1 VRPTYAGA
9 AAQQVWRPLF
19 GVIEKR
25 WCDRFG
31 GELVDRLRHALYPV
45 VAQLDPRLPDCL
57 PILGYGLLCAGPNP
71 KLPAPPST
79 PDPANLP
86 LSALLSKALLAFAL
100 EFEAKSKLSL
110 AISANV
116 MRVLDPAGVEV
127 RQLPV
132 LSGVSKEAISMAM
145 GILRKF
151 RVAVVEPNPAG
162 TPWKLLRLTPL
173 GVTVRSNYLQDDARI
188 ENEWQGRFGSEVLR
202 KLREP
207 LEELVQDGASEN
219 SPLFQGLEP
228 YPDGWRASVRKPKIL
243 PYFPMVLHR
252 GGFPDGS

>member
-1 VRPTYAGA
+1 
-9 AAQQVWRPLF
+9 
-19 GVIEKR
+19 
-25 WCDRFG
+25 
-31 GELVDRLRHALYPV
+31 
-45 VAQLDPRLPDCL
+45 
-57 PILGYGLLCAGPNP
+57 
-71 KLPAPPST
+71 
-79 PDPANLP
+79 
-86 LSALLSKALLAFAL
+86 
-100 EFEAKSKLSL
+100 
-110 AISANV
+110 
-116 MRVLDPAGVEV
+116 
-127 RQLPV
+127 
-132 LSGVSKEAISMAM
+132 MAM

-188 ENEWQGRFGSEVLR
+188 ENEWQRRFGSEVLR